1 MIKWGKL
8 GKGFTLIELLL
19 VLFIIGVL
27 SAIAIPYM
35 RGRSDDAKWS
45 EGKAIAGNIKTA
57 AQAYRGEKSAGFD
70 FSATTLEDL
79 GFTINSGAGAGD
91 LDGKYFTADCFSIQ
105 FSPNGDY
112 LITVDATKSTRP
124 DPPSY
129 PRQMTLDSAGF
140 FTEFP

>member
-1 MIKWGKL
+1 MSKSQ
-8 GKGFTLIELLL
+8 KGFTLIELML
-19 VLFIIGVL
+19 VLFIIGIL
-27 SAIAIPYM
+27 SIIAIPYM
-35 RGRSDDAKWS
+35 RGRSDTAKWS

-57 AQAYRGEKSAGFD
+57 ARAYCGEKGAGFD
-70 FSATTLEDL
+70 FTGTTLEDL
-79 GFTINSGAGAGD
+79 GFTINSGAGASD

-124 DPPSY
+124 DPPSS

-140 FTEFP
+140 FTEIP